1 MEDATVPPRIEQVPS
16 PPQLPEATQVE
27 GQLSPEELRRRRQI
41 VIGVSLGA
49 VFVLAVLVIAIYALT
64 LPSTDTAKIRD
75 IFIIVMA
82 LESLIIGLSLII
94 LMIQLAQLISLLRN
108 EIKPILES
116 TQDTVNTLQGTTRF
130 LTDNMVE
137 RLFVIVS
144 RNGRPVRCF
153 NSWSKVDSSSQANA
167 NCICP

>member
-1 MEDATVPPRIEQVPS
+1 MEDATASPKAEEIPS
-16 PPQLPEATQVE
+16 PPQLPEATAVE
-27 GQLSPEELRRRRQI
+27 SQLSPEELRRRRQI
-41 VIGVSLGA
+41 VIGASIAA
-49 VFVLAVLVIAIYALT
+49 VFILAVLIIVIYALT

-108 EIKPILES
+108 EIKPIVES

-137 RLFVIVS
+137 PVMKLNEYLAALRSLLEVLRLS
-144 RNGRPVRCF
+144 RR
-153 NSWSKVDSSSQANA
+153 K
-167 NCICP
+167 